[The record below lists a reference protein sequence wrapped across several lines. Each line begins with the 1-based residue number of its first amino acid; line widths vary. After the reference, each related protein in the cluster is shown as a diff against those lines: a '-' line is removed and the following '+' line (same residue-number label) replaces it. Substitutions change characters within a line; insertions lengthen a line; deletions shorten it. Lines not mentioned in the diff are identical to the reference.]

1 MSSVLFSAAAASATT
16 GWSASQV
23 PVDAHHAE
31 DLYAVW
37 KQIFAQERAVES
49 PASAVAMQRASAL
62 APALAPALDESGAG
76 TSQGP
81 APGRSG
87 DPSIGLTP
95 MQQGL
100 AGAERSDAVAAG
112 ASAVAGADGAGTPG
126 TGAITVV
133 NGATTVVNTTTTVV
147 NTTPRSALPADSFQ
161 LAGPPP
167 EPIGGAALL
176 APSAQPSSAEPLAES
191 VRVFVQGPEVAIVV
205 RDATISDQDAVSCA
219 FETARELTGL
229 RSSLQQLTLN
239 GRTLYQRQI
248 DSGTREAPPGGAF
261 VFFAC

>member
-1 MSSVLFSAAAASATT
+1 AASGAT

-49 PASAVAMQRASAL
+49 PASAGAMQRASAL
-62 APALAPALDESGAG
+62 APALAPALDESGAE

-81 APGRSG
+81 APGRSR

-133 NGATTVVNTTTTVV
+133 NGATTVVNTT
-147 NTTPRSALPADSFQ
+147 PRS
-161 LAGPPP
+161 
-167 EPIGGAALL
+167 ALL

-191 VRVFVQGPEVAIVV
+191 VRVFVQGPAVAIVV

-248 DSGTREAPPGGAF
+248 DS
-261 VFFAC
+261 

>member
-1 MSSVLFSAAAASATT
+1 AASGAT

-49 PASAVAMQRASAL
+49 PASAGAMQRASAL
-62 APALAPALDESGAG
+62 APALAPALDESGAE

-81 APGRSG
+81 APGRSR

-147 NTTPRSALPADSFQ
+147 NTTTTVVNTTPRSALPADSFQ

-167 EPIGGAALL
+167 EPIGGAALR

-191 VRVFVQGPEVAIVV
+191 VR
-205 RDATISDQDAVSCA
+205 
-219 FETARELTGL
+219 
-229 RSSLQQLTLN
+229 
-239 GRTLYQRQI
+239 
-248 DSGTREAPPGGAF
+248 
-261 VFFAC
+261 

>member
-1 MSSVLFSAAAASATT
+1 
-16 GWSASQV
+16 
-23 PVDAHHAE
+23 
-31 DLYAVW
+31 
-37 KQIFAQERAVES
+37 
-49 PASAVAMQRASAL
+49 
-62 APALAPALDESGAG
+62 
-76 TSQGP
+76 
-81 APGRSG
+81 
-87 DPSIGLTP
+87 

-133 NGATTVVNTTTTVV
+133 NGATTVVNTTTAVV

-191 VRVFVQGPEVAIVV
+191 VRVFVQGPAVAIVV

-248 DSGTREAPPGGAF
+248 DSGPREAPPGGAF

>member
-1 MSSVLFSAAAASATT
+1 MSSVLFSAAAASGAT

-49 PASAVAMQRASAL
+49 PASAGAMQRASAL
-62 APALAPALDESGAG
+62 APALAPALDESGAE

-81 APGRSG
+81 APGRSR

-133 NGATTVVNTTTTVV
+133 NGATTVVNTT
-147 NTTPRSALPADSFQ
+147 PRSALPADSFQ

-191 VRVFVQGPEVAIVV
+191 VRVFVQGPAVAIVV